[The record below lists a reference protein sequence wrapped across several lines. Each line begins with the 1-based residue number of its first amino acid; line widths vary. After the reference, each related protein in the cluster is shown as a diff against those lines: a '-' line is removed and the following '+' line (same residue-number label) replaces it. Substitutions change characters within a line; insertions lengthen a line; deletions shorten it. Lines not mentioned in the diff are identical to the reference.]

1 MAHRLRR
8 LPGTPESIA
17 AGFAC
22 GAAISFTPFIG
33 LHFVLAATIAWIVG
47 GNIIASAVG
56 TAVGNPWS
64 FPFIWAW
71 IFSLGRW
78 LMGMADVGAVPPDLT
93 MPYIFEHPWQ
103 VLLPMIV
110 GGIPTALVAW
120 IGFYW
125 PVKRTVAAYQHAR
138 RRARVRA
145 YRRRKI
151 RDERARHDKFSE
163 EA

>member
-22 GAAISFTPFIG
+22 GVAISFTPFIG
-33 LHFVLAATIAWIVG
+33 LHFVLAAAIAWIIG

-78 LMGMADVGAVPPDLT
+78 LMGMADIDALPPDLT
-93 MPYIFEHPWQ
+93 MAYIFEHPWK

-110 GGIPTALVAW
+110 GGLPTALVAW
-120 IGFYW
+120 IGVYW
-125 PVKRTVAAYQHAR
+125 PLKRGVAAYQHAR
-138 RRARVRA
+138 RRSRIRA
-145 YRRRKI
+145 YRRSRKN
-151 RDERARHDKFSE
+151 RSRARREKLSE
-163 EA
+163 EL